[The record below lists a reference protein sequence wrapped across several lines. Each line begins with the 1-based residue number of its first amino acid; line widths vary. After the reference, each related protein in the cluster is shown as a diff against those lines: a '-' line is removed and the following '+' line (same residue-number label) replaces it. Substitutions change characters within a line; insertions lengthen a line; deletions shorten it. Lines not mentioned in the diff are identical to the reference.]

1 MGSASSPRDDEPE
14 FRMLP
19 IWSAL
24 PEGVLGEPFSG
35 ERLLQYVAHEELF
48 EEHLEYRRGPHDVWL
63 DASAPETPAPRETPE
78 LSRSDVNELRLE
90 HPGLADIPYA
100 EPLVFL
106 AACSSSTTFWR
117 RAVAA
122 GWAPSQEDLALMI
135 WARKRITGPDGLE
148 PAQGGPA

>member
-1 MGSASSPRDDEPE
+1 
-14 FRMLP
+14 MLP
-19 IWSAL
+19 IWGSL
-24 PEGVLGEPFSG
+24 PDGVLDEPFSG

-78 LSRSDVNELRLE
+78 LSRSHVKQLLLE
-90 HPGLADIPYA
+90 HPELADIPYA

-106 AACSSSTTFWR
+106 AACSSSTTFWG

-135 WARKRITGPDGLE
+135 RARNRITSSDGLE